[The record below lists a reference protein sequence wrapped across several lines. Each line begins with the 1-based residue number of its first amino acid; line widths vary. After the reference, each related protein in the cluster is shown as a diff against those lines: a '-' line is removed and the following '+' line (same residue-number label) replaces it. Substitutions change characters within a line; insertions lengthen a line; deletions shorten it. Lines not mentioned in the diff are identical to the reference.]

1 MNEPNLLAIA
11 PTLPPER
18 QDELRNQASL
28 LEERFVVALRRWYDG
43 EIEAGL
49 IALELKQSRVYQYY
63 ANDWPTY
70 CEGVLGASRSKVDR
84 LIDQALTKR
93 EMQAALLAAGKLGT
107 IKASVMSLLPLVN
120 NEILI
125 RRIAGSVPALER
137 PEVIRRLVAAPE
149 APTTDSI
156 REIAA
161 QVEREN
167 KPLTTDAPPLPLP
180 PVLVLRAPF
189 EDLMEK
195 LRSVRYS
202 LAQLATEE
210 SGRYLRQ
217 NPEEPNSGLT
227 SRVSEP
233 LSRLGELLRAAAPF
247 KMCPRCIGDKPNYLC
262 ELCLGAGWLTE
273 QKAKAARVN

>member
-18 QDELRNQASL
+18 QDELRNQARL
-28 LEERFVVALRRWYDG
+28 LEERFVLALRRWYDG

-49 IALELKQSRVYQYY
+49 TALELKQSRVYQYY

-70 CEGVLGASRSKVDR
+70 CEGVLGASRTKVDR
-84 LIDQALTKR
+84 LIDQAITKR
-93 EMQAALLAAGKLGT
+93 EMQAALQAAGKLGT
-107 IKASVMSLLPLVN
+107 VKASVMALLPLVASDSV
-120 NEILI
+120 I
-125 RRIAGSVPALER
+125 RRIVGSVPALER

-149 APTTDSI
+149 IPTVDSV
-156 REIAA
+156 RKLAA

-167 KPLTTDAPPLPLP
+167 KPLTTDAPPLP

-195 LRSVRYS
+195 LRSTRYA
-202 LAQLATEE
+202 LAQLATQEA
-210 SGRYLRQ
+210 GQWLRQ
-217 NPEEPNSGLT
+217 NPEEPNSGLS
-227 SRVSEP
+227 SRIGEP
-233 LSRLGELLRAAAPF
+233 LARLGELLRAAAPF
-247 KMCPRCIGDKPNYLC
+247 KMCPRCMNKPNYTC

-273 QKAKAARVN
+273 QKAKAAKLR